1 MLAVGNTLA
10 NSVWEGSV
18 RNGLMKPVP
27 TSTREEKEKWI
38 RSKYENKEFLP
49 ESNRSVPIGQ
59 QIIEAVVR

>member
-1 MLAVGNTLA
+1 MLAIGNTIA
-10 NSVWEGSV
+10 NSVWEASI
-18 RNGLMKPVP
+18 RNGLTKPVS

-38 RSKYENKEFLP
+38 RCKYETKEFLP